1 MKNSIAIS
9 FTIMSLLVSCKDLE
23 ETKPKKEKPSYK
35 DVVKTINLEDI
46 ANENTHQIIVI
57 EKLAAGGYVY
67 LKVLERKNEYW
78 MAVPGRQVE
87 IGATYYYDGGME
99 MRKFES
105 KILKRTFE
113 SVIFAEGVRVNK
125 NSVEKL
131 KKKSLKKEAVS
142 SVNVEKAPNGIRIAK
157 LFENPKVYQD
167 KEIIIKGQV
176 VKVNNGI
183 MNVNFV
189 HLQDGT
195 KANGQYDI
203 TLTSNSK
210 FNLGDVV
217 TIKGTVVLDKDFGA
231 GYVYDV
237 LVENTVILLEK

>member
-1 MKNSIAIS
+1 
-9 FTIMSLLVSCKDLE
+9 
-23 ETKPKKEKPSYK
+23 
-35 DVVKTINLEDI
+35 
-46 ANENTHQIIVI
+46 
-57 EKLAAGGYVY
+57 
-67 LKVLERKNEYW
+67 
-78 MAVPGRQVE
+78 
-87 IGATYYYDGGME
+87 
-99 MRKFES
+99 
-105 KILKRTFE
+105 
-113 SVIFAEGVRVNK
+113 
-125 NSVEKL
+125 
-131 KKKSLKKEAVS
+131 
-142 SVNVEKAPNGIRIAK
+142 
-157 LFENPKVYQD
+157 
-167 KEIIIKGQV
+167 
-176 VKVNNGI
+176 